1 MSKPKK
7 NQKKTPQA
15 KAAAAAASKKPERK
29 KADPKTVKT
38 VLITLAAAAVVAAI
52 VLLAVFVIKPAIE
65 EHKNKK
71 PDNTVTTAGTQDEGD
86 DFVPVDYKGLSIP
99 GTFADILKEAEAERD
114 ALCGKYGVALE
125 IGDIKISRPEF
136 NMYYYDQYI
145 QQYYDVQNSI
155 QNKGANLTG
164 FDPSKT
170 PEEQKYP
177 QGDGTWA
184 DYFTYEAI
192 ERIQKTYSDFE
203 RACKAGTE
211 LEEDGIVSLIDDYDI
226 VKNGAE
232 KDGLT
237 DDEHMADMYTEGV
250 DFSMFFARV
259 IMDSF
264 ASQYRTDEKQRL
276 SDSYTEQELKAV
288 YDKNPMIYKVAKV
301 RVYMI
306 EGEYNAA
313 EAAAVK
319 NEQEFLEYANKN
331 YPHGEYDAD
340 LSTDFGWIAYSD
352 LEAYHGE
359 TVANWAFSSD
369 RVAGEVGVVE
379 DFLARYIVYVDVP
392 AFDSYTYQIV
402 SYRNQHEDLN
412 DHSPSVT
419 EATDFYEV
427 WKTSE
432 QTEEKFRQLAEQS
445 GYLEEEG
452 AVITRYDLDLANWFS
467 DPARK
472 HGDTIFYDGSD
483 AAYVVYFLRANTED
497 LDWKKTVKSELSEK
511 DFEEQ
516 FKTFAEKEYNPTINE
531 SQMKQSYK
539 TVNARAK
546 RFIETN
552 SK

>member
-192 ERIQKTYSDFE
+192 ERIQKTYS
-203 RACKAGTE
+203 
-211 LEEDGIVSLIDDYDI
+211 
-226 VKNGAE
+226 
-232 KDGLT
+232 
-237 DDEHMADMYTEGV
+237 
-250 DFSMFFARV
+250 
-259 IMDSF
+259 
-264 ASQYRTDEKQRL
+264 
-276 SDSYTEQELKAV
+276 
-288 YDKNPMIYKVAKV
+288 
-301 RVYMI
+301 
-306 EGEYNAA
+306 
-313 EAAAVK
+313 
-319 NEQEFLEYANKN
+319 
-331 YPHGEYDAD
+331 
-340 LSTDFGWIAYSD
+340 
-352 LEAYHGE
+352 
-359 TVANWAFSSD
+359 
-369 RVAGEVGVVE
+369 
-379 DFLARYIVYVDVP
+379 
-392 AFDSYTYQIV
+392 
-402 SYRNQHEDLN
+402 
-412 DHSPSVT
+412 
-419 EATDFYEV
+419 
-427 WKTSE
+427 
-432 QTEEKFRQLAEQS
+432 
-445 GYLEEEG
+445 
-452 AVITRYDLDLANWFS
+452 
-467 DPARK
+467 
-472 HGDTIFYDGSD
+472 
-483 AAYVVYFLRANTED
+483 
-497 LDWKKTVKSELSEK
+497 
-511 DFEEQ
+511 
-516 FKTFAEKEYNPTINE
+516 
-531 SQMKQSYK
+531 
-539 TVNARAK
+539 
-546 RFIETN
+546 
-552 SK
+552 